1 MGNDLTITGRTEL
14 ATIERQ
20 FNADITIVRE
30 LRDCPC
36 SDIPK
41 VLERAQTLDVAAV
54 KATAVMLRQPATDH
68 ELETQLAVLAGSFPT
83 APKINLEI
91 FGRALIEEIA
101 DANPSRGA
109 LIRACRQLRRT
120 SKFLPTICEVLE
132 AIEKA
137 ELHLMCFQADIQ
149 RLPEMIEHKKAHYQ
163 RECRYEREKQIAKCF
178 DLLQWRKTT
187 FGPPDAGLQQQIDQ
201 QSPDIV
207 AEAQV
212 ILDRAAALGGEA
224 WRSGK
229 AWCQGEHH
237 WYCCGKL
244 IRADGKMVT

>member
-1 MGNDLTITGRTEL
+1 MGNEIVPTKGGDLTTIDL
-14 ATIERQ
+14 ATIERR
-20 FNADITIVRE
+20 FDADMDVLRE
-30 LRDCPC
+30 LRDCPG
-36 SDIPK
+36 SDILK
-41 VLERAQTLDVAAV
+41 VLERAAKLNIATL

-68 ELETQLAVLAGSFPT
+68 ELKALLAVLAGSFPT
-83 APKINLEI
+83 APRTDLQI

-101 DANPSRGA
+101 DTKPSRGA

-137 ELHLMCFQADIQ
+137 EMHLMCFQADIH
-149 RLPEMIEHKKAHYQ
+149 RLPEMIKHKQAHYQ

-178 DLLQWRKTT
+178 DLLQWRETT
-187 FGPPDAGLQQQIDQ
+187 FGPPDVRLQQQIEQ

-207 AEAQV
+207 AEAQA

-224 WRSGK
+224 WCKGDHR
-229 AWCQGEHH
+229 

-244 IRADGKMVT
+244 IRANGEMVD